1 MAEEFFENV
10 RIPFIVQKYEDKAIV
25 IPKELYMDFS
35 TGKMYVKSID
45 GATEIEVGRKTI
57 ENTIKVEIEKLIGKS
72 TSNGNT
78 LRKLQNLVEPL
89 KLWKDQ
95 MDSIGYLSVSTI
107 AEILDVFKD
116 MEETAP
122 TLFAQLQYKVDKVQG
137 LELSDNDFTN
147 TLFNKLMG
155 IEKEANLYTHPEI
168 QACNYVAPIS
178 LVNGRTGDV
187 VITKEELGLGNVQAG
202 AKKYVH
208 PRDKQCAA
216 VSIDSVQIGGDTPK
230 TGIVTLNK
238 ASFYL
243 DKVVNNTLIT
253 EAEIA
258 ATTDGNLPAN
268 KYCTPH
274 TFNLYLQKLKAL
286 GKFDET
292 QYKYVPKTVNLTINT
307 TPSDATVKVI
317 YDNTIYSGKTHTIK
331 SKTGY
336 VVVVER
342 AGYYKYEKYH
352 YLNSD
357 TDTVI
362 NVTLQE
368 GVYDYNFTLNGRITG
383 VSYTLTVKNSSNV
396 VVDTKTIL
404 DNRANF
410 ASVTVTGKL
419 KPGTYSYTITG
430 SHVGSPTY
438 TPSGSFTIANANVD
452 VNAYTYFRINLEGR
466 FYRNGVQMN
475 TLTQEGEEWRIL
487 IYDPGNTQV
496 TAGWRHLPT
505 APSFETRSAIINK
518 TGYKYAFIPKKYVYN
533 SGGNMVVS
541 SISNAIADKET
552 IIRDIDT
559 SQANCTFIGGQAR
572 IKDIIVPADP
582 CSIITHGNTTFG
594 IYNNGQCERPSW
606 LEGLT
611 YTSLYSKLGFTLAAN
626 TTGYGPVAINHE
638 GSLHVFKAILDNKP
652 IYINSYAPV
661 VKVCYLDL
669 QTLGLTS
676 PNGKTVSHNGKS
688 FRVKMFTGSDGTWNV
703 GGDMSKIIPIL
714 QQISSQF
721 PEISHNNA
729 SWWYLSYLNRIG
741 QYGSI
746 VMCRDTVSSYQQNSD
761 GYKYDLMTQRC
772 GAHGMY
778 AMPKVSTIDQ
788 TLNSV
793 RPLAADSHNFSLQP
807 GYWFY
812 IEEV

>member
-35 TGKMYVKSID
+35 TGKMYVKSIN

-137 LELSDNDFTN
+137 LALSDNDFTN

-155 IEKEANLYTHPEI
+155 IEKEANLYTHPEV

-238 ASFYL
+238 ANFYL

-274 TFNLYLQKLKAL
+274 TFNLYLQKLKTL

-292 QYKYVPKTVNLTINT
+292 QYKYVPKTVNLTIILLL
-307 TPSDATVKVI
+307 VM
-317 YDNTIYSGKTHTIK
+317 
-331 SKTGY
+331 
-336 VVVVER
+336 
-342 AGYYKYEKYH
+342 
-352 YLNSD
+352 
-357 TDTVI
+357 
-362 NVTLQE
+362 LQ
-368 GVYDYNFTLNGRITG
+368 
-383 VSYTLTVKNSSNV
+383 
-396 VVDTKTIL
+396 
-404 DNRANF
+404 
-410 ASVTVTGKL
+410 
-419 KPGTYSYTITG
+419 
-430 SHVGSPTY
+430 
-438 TPSGSFTIANANVD
+438 
-452 VNAYTYFRINLEGR
+452 
-466 FYRNGVQMN
+466 
-475 TLTQEGEEWRIL
+475 
-487 IYDPGNTQV
+487 
-496 TAGWRHLPT
+496 
-505 APSFETRSAIINK
+505 
-518 TGYKYAFIPKKYVYN
+518 
-533 SGGNMVVS
+533 
-541 SISNAIADKET
+541 
-552 IIRDIDT
+552 
-559 SQANCTFIGGQAR
+559 
-572 IKDIIVPADP
+572 
-582 CSIITHGNTTFG
+582 
-594 IYNNGQCERPSW
+594 
-606 LEGLT
+606 
-611 YTSLYSKLGFTLAAN
+611 
-626 TTGYGPVAINHE
+626 
-638 GSLHVFKAILDNKP
+638 
-652 IYINSYAPV
+652 
-661 VKVCYLDL
+661 
-669 QTLGLTS
+669 
-676 PNGKTVSHNGKS
+676 
-688 FRVKMFTGSDGTWNV
+688 
-703 GGDMSKIIPIL
+703 
-714 QQISSQF
+714 
-721 PEISHNNA
+721 
-729 SWWYLSYLNRIG
+729 
-741 QYGSI
+741 
-746 VMCRDTVSSYQQNSD
+746 
-761 GYKYDLMTQRC
+761 
-772 GAHGMY
+772 
-778 AMPKVSTIDQ
+778 
-788 TLNSV
+788 
-793 RPLAADSHNFSLQP
+793 
-807 GYWFY
+807 
-812 IEEV
+812 

>member
-137 LELSDNDFTN
+137 LALSDNDFTN

-155 IEKEANLYTHPEI
+155 IEKEANLYTHPEVK
-168 QACNYVAPIS
+168 ACNYVAPIS

-208 PRDKQCAA
+208 PRDKQCTA

-258 ATTDGNLPAN
+258 ATTNGTLPAN

-292 QYKYVPKTVNLTINT
+292 RYKYVPKTVNLTINT

-317 YDNTIYSGKTHTIK
+317 YDNTIYNGKTHTLK

-336 VVVVER
+336 VVVVEK

-368 GVYDYNFTLNGRITG
+368 IVYDYNFTLNGRITG

-419 KPGTYSYTITG
+419 KPGTYSYTVTG

-559 SQANCTFIGGQAR
+559 SQANCTFISNIIR
-572 IKDIIVPADP
+572 IKNIEVPSDP
-582 CSIITHGNTTFG
+582 CSVITHGNTTFG
-594 IYNNGQCERPSW
+594 VYNNGQCQNMDVKAAITD
-606 LEGLT
+606 LELYRMLNAEWEDDFPIQT
-611 YTSLYSKLGFTLAAN
+611 NSSSQKWWAVNASSSLRL
-626 TTGYGPVAINHE
+626 
-638 GSLHVFKAILDNKP
+638 FKAILNGKI
-652 IYINSYAPV
+652 IYMKTEVTLVNM
-661 VKVCYLDL
+661 KYLDL
-669 QTLGLTS
+669 LAWGVFNPGGKVVTIAGKQYAVKTYTGT
-676 PNGKTVSHNGKS
+676 NGSWS
-688 FRVKMFTGSDGTWNV
+688 GT
-703 GGDMSKIIPIL
+703 GGDIDKMLPVLKTLPDDSPLRNFYDIMAGGSKYVGAAV
-714 QQISSQF
+714 F
-721 PEISHNNA
+721 
-729 SWWYLSYLNRIG
+729 
-741 QYGSI
+741 
-746 VMCRDTVSSYQQNSD
+746 CRDPLKDFYIDGRDQPMCVQRGGLHGLYQLPKTSTLAPEYNSP
-761 GYKYDLMTQRC
+761 M
-772 GAHGMY
+772 
-778 AMPKVSTIDQ
+778 
-788 TLNSV
+788 
-793 RPLAADSHNFSLQP
+793 PLARTSTWSTYAGF
-807 GYWFY
+807 WFY
-812 IEEV
+812 LEEV